1 MSARYVDALMPAGLE
16 GLILFEDSQLKKT
29 NKEMKKN
36 LDGLEHDVK
45 EAQKLVN
52 ETKSKVEELATSI
65 GKMEEAKGRG
75 R

>member
-1 MSARYVDALMPAGLE
+1 MSARHVDALMPAGLE

-45 EAQKLVN
+45 EAKKLVN
-52 ETKSKVEELATSI
+52 DTRSKVEELAISV
-65 GKMEEAKGRG
+65 GKIDGTKK
-75 R
+75 

>member
-1 MSARYVDALMPAGLE
+1 MSARHVDALMPAGLE

-45 EAQKLVN
+45 EAKKLVN
-52 ETKSKVEELATSI
+52 DTRSKVEELAISV
-65 GKMEEAKGRG
+65 GKMDGTKK
-75 R
+75 